1 MKREEEI
8 ENALNYYA
16 PRYWTYKGT
25 IMSDEELAIS
35 FEGFR
40 KGAKWADEHPKSP
53 WISVE
58 DDLPCNHKELIET
71 IGTITGVPALI
82 ATQNRVTLGIRIKS
96 KDNKWYW
103 CDNSTTLSP
112 MIEEVMFWMP
122 IPKPPKE

>member
-1 MKREEEI
+1 MTREEEI
-8 ENALNYYA
+8 NDAIETYMNGLFEDGVEIPIEDYENIEDAF
-16 PRYWTYKGT
+16 
-25 IMSDEELAIS
+25 EE
-35 FEGFR
+35 
-40 KGAKWADEHPKSP
+40 GAKWADRFPKSS
-53 WISVE
+53 WISVK

-96 KDNKWYW
+96 KDDKWYW

-122 IPKPPKE
+122 IPKLPKRD

>member
-1 MKREEEI
+1 MTRDEEI
-8 ENALNYYA
+8 WNAIFNLRLGNYNDDLLKNDKYSGNDLQDA
-16 PRYWTYKGT
+16 FY
-25 IMSDEELAIS
+25 
-35 FEGFR
+35 

-96 KDNKWYW
+96 KDDKWHW